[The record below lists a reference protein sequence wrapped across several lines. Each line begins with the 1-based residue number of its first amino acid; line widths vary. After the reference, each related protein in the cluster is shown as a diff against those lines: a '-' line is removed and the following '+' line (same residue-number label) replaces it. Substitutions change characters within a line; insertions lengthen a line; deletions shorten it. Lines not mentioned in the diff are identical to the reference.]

1 MRHLA
6 TIVLLF
12 SLVFS
17 QAGLA
22 SLGSC
27 LCPTSTEHR
36 AACCC
41 GSASSDSGG
50 CCEIPSP
57 KKERP
62 EKEESN
68 GVSARSCPCLHAS
81 NQVPEPEPAEVP
93 TESLLGLLSVPEA
106 AEEVLKPLRPPL
118 EATTYPPPAVRTPVS
133 PTRIRFCSFQL

>member
-41 GSASSDSGG
+41 GSASSDSEG

-57 KKERP
+57 E
-62 EKEESN
+62 EESPEQ
-68 GVSARSCPCLHAS
+68 GERDGDSGRSCPCLHAS
-81 NQVPEPEPAEVP
+81 NEAPEPEPAEVP

-118 EATTYPPPAVRTPVS
+118 EVATFPPSAVRSPVS